1 MIRCVPQLKTQ
12 RKKVTIVQQY
22 KKKYKRVRGVGKK
35 RMVKWTIYFVY
46 SKFDGENSIVL
57 TPPEKG
63 KLPGPFYIPKN
74 NSYYFFLNI

>member
-1 MIRCVPQLKTQ
+1 MSLNSKHNE
-12 RKKVTIVQQY
+12 KKLPLCNNT
-22 KKKYKRVRGVGKK
+22 KKKYKRVRGVRKK